1 MRRTGVLTLTLTLT
15 LTLVGVLGVSACT
28 SGPPPKTAGT
38 TQRAIASSPT
48 PAAPTGPVPVLTALE
63 VQDVLD
69 DYAAGAQ
76 RAEPHRSV
84 KGTRKIQTG
93 PLLAATLAEYRY
105 DKGAGRKPFRA
116 LDLTTDENYVPALS
130 SYPHWFLSK
139 SSVFGGSNPQAYIS
153 LFEQQR
159 ANGPWRKALE
169 IWAGSN
175 DLSPSGGAAGVA
187 EAATAAQNHQAK
199 SAVQALANYLQ
210 TGHAATKLR
219 DTRLAQDMRKR
230 FKKDAKHL
238 AQGAT
243 AKVSCSTPH
252 GSKLRALSTAS
263 GTEFVASLHCDA
275 IYRAKPNF
283 VLSIRAKAKG
293 LTNHRSNLHTIVDRY
308 LVQAA
313 FRLDHQGNAKVI
325 GKSWELFDITTH

>member
-1 MRRTGVLTLTLTLT
+1 MRRAGVLILSLTV
-15 LTLVGVLGVSACT
+15 VGVLGTSACT
-28 SGPPPKTAGT
+28 SSPPPKAAET
-38 TQRAIASSPT
+38 TRPPSASSPT
-48 PAAPTGPVPVLTALE
+48 TAAPAGPVPVLAALA

-69 DYAAGAQ
+69 KYAAGAQ

-93 PLLAATLAEYRY
+93 PLLAATLAEYKY
-105 DKGAGRKPFRA
+105 GKGAGRKPFHA

-139 SSVFGGSNPQAYIS
+139 ASVFGGSKPEGYIS

-199 SAVQALANYLQ
+199 SAVQALAHYLQ
-210 TGHAATKLR
+210 TGHSAAKLR
-219 DTRLAQDMRKR
+219 DVRLARDMRTR

-243 AKVSCSTPH
+243 AKVSCSTPR
-252 GSKLRALSTAS
+252 GSELRALSTAS
-263 GTEFVASLHCDA
+263 GAEFVASLHCDA
-275 IYRAKPNF
+275 TYRAKPNF

-308 LVQAA
+308 LVQVA
-313 FRLDHQGNAKVI
+313 FRLDHPGNAKLI
-325 GKSWELFDITTH
+325 GKSWELFDITTN